1 MKTKVCDLCNSI
13 ITQYKGG
20 ALKVKAKK
28 KILYGSYENGLIVP
42 NSLYIGIDICPNCVK
57 EIIKKSKERGL
68 K

>member
-13 ITQYKGG
+13 ITQYSG
-20 ALKVKAKK
+20 ALKVKVKK
-28 KILYGSYENGLIVP
+28 KIFYGSYENGIVVP
-42 NSLYIGIDICPNCVK
+42 NSLYIGIDICSNCVK